1 MDDRLKK
8 ILLGLGPTVI
18 ITLGFV
24 GWRYFTGRRV
34 EPNAALS
41 INLDGPSQEVWLD
54 GERRGQTPFYSDA
67 LRPGEATVR
76 IASWSARLKLT
87 PSTLTA
93 VNLDLGQFTKEEIFW
108 LEKSDEAKISVIS
121 EPEGAEV
128 KMDTKSMGVTP
139 LFSPIQPG
147 PYDLEVTKD
156 GYELSSLKVHVQP
169 SYKLNAWFKLRPS
182 VVPQEPNTIDVTAW
196 GWEGKNDLIT
206 LLDYSIP
213 DPSFFATPKSW
224 ILALQDRWAENPP
237 AEQPTYFI
245 DQSGVVYNR
254 RGEEVEEKEG
264 GEGAVVVAYLG
275 DSDEDVSQVAQEN
288 LISFLEKSFPA
299 QSSPKVRVL
308 PTGVGFLR
316 VRSGSGTSYSEITRV
331 SPGDVYPFLGT
342 QGGWYRILLDD
353 GREGWVSGDYVE
365 EVVEE

>member
-1 MDDRLKK
+1 MDDRIKK

-41 INLDGPSQEVWLD
+41 INLDGSSQDVWVD
-54 GERRGQTPFYSDA
+54 GELRGKTPFYSDT
-67 LRPGEATVR
+67 LRPGESTVR
-76 IASWSARLKLT
+76 VASWSARLNFT

-121 EPEGAEV
+121 EPGGAEI
-128 KMDTKSMGVTP
+128 KMGGKNMGTTP
-139 LFSPIQPG
+139 LFSPVQPG
-147 PYDLEVTKD
+147 PYDLEVVKD
-156 GYELSSLKVHVQP
+156 GYELSNLKVHVQP
-169 SYKLNAWFKLRPS
+169 GYKLNAWFKLRPS
-182 VVPQEPNTIDVTAW
+182 IIPYEAEQIDPTEW
-196 GWEGKNDLIT
+196 GWEGKGDLVT
-206 LLDYSIP
+206 LLDYSVP
-213 DPSFFATPKSW
+213 DPSFFASTKSW
-224 ILALQDRWAENPP
+224 ISALQDRWGDNSLE
-237 AEQPTYFI
+237 ETPTYFL
-245 DQSGVVYNR
+245 DQSGVVYNE

-264 GEGAVVVAYLG
+264 GEGRLVLAYLG
-275 DSDEDVSQVAQEN
+275 DSDEDVPQAAREGLV
-288 LISFLEKSFPA
+288 SFLEKSFPA

-316 VRSGSGTSYSEITRV
+316 VRSGSGTSYNEITKV
-331 SPGDVYPFLGT
+331 SPGDIYPMLGT
-342 QGGWYRILLDD
+342 QGGWHRILLDD

-365 EVVEE
+365 EIVE